1 MKEVALP
8 GKAEIDI
15 AVGRSVNRLRLD
27 RGMTVTTLAKGAGLS
42 GSMISRL
49 ENGQV
54 SPSLGT
60 LAAIADALSVPVM
73 ALLAQTAGKA
83 DVYHVKAGKGIQ
95 AHRITANH
103 THQYMLLG
111 KHSGPSGDFEA
122 ARVRISREN
131 AGELPRY
138 IHDGYVFLT
147 MTSGKAR
154 YICGGSEF
162 ELAPGDTLS
171 FDAKLE
177 HGVSEILSR
186 EIEFITVF
194 FRRD

>member
-42 GSMISRL
+42 GGMISRL

-103 THQYMLLG
+103 RASC
-111 KHSGPSGDFEA
+111 K
-122 ARVRISREN
+122 II
-131 AGELPRY
+131 ELTGR
-138 IHDGYVFLT
+138 
-147 MTSGKAR
+147 
-154 YICGGSEF
+154 
-162 ELAPGDTLS
+162 
-171 FDAKLE
+171 
-177 HGVSEILSR
+177 
-186 EIEFITVF
+186 
-194 FRRD
+194 

>member
-1 MKEVALP
+1 MKEAALP
-8 GKAEIDI
+8 EKVEIDI

-27 RGMTVTTLAKGAGLS
+27 RGMTVMTLAKEAGLS

-60 LAAIADALSVPVM
+60 LAAIASALSVPVT
-73 ALLAQTAGKA
+73 ALLARTSGMA
-83 DVYHVKAGKGIQ
+83 DVHHVRAGKGIQ
-95 AHRITANH
+95 AHRITENH

-111 KHSGPSGDFEA
+111 KHSGPNGDFEA
-122 ARVRISREN
+122 ARVRISRED

-138 IHDGYVFLT
+138 FHDGYVFLT
-147 MTSGKAR
+147 MMSGKAR
-154 YICGGSEF
+154 YTCCGSEF
-162 ELAPGDTLS
+162 ELSPGDTLS

-177 HGVSEILSR
+177 HGVSEILSP
-186 EIEFITVF
+186 EIEFITVS